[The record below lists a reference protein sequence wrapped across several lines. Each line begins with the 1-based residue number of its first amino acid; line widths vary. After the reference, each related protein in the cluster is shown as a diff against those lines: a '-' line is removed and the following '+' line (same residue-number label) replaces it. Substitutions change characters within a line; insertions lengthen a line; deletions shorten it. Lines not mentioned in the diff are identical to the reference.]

1 MKKNQSIRE
10 GMNVLSLGKMKKVL
24 CLSAVALLLFASCSK
39 EELPQAASPQADP
52 KASRGISPASTAAGA
67 WFDHG
72 YFVAHYVRGGFG
84 AITFPYANQWP
95 GNFELSWSNTQ
106 DIVSGKGWLPG
117 SARIVNYNVGN
128 LSGDYNFVGVYGW
141 TKNPLIEYYVVEMG
155 QNNANGIYVNTINS
169 DGHNYNFYKHL
180 QVNQPAPELASA
192 TFWQYLDNW
201 GGATVG
207 TSRSIN
213 MANHVNNW
221 RARGGQGFGN
231 FYFLVFGCESWTGR
245 GGKINAT
252 VW

>member
-1 MKKNQSIRE
+1 VKQVQLLRE
-10 GMNVLSLGKMKKVL
+10 GINILSLGKMKKA
-24 CLSAVALLLFASCSK
+24 LSISALGLLMFTSCSK
-39 EELPQAASPQADP
+39 DEVATQNAPTQETQAVTRDF
-52 KASRGISPASTAAGA
+52 KASTAAGA

-72 YFVAHYVRGGFG
+72 FFVAHYVRGGFG
-84 AITFPYANQWP
+84 AITFPNANQWP
-95 GNFELSWSNTQ
+95 GNFALSWSNTQ

-117 SARIVNYNVGN
+117 SARIVNYNVGTLN
-128 LSGDYNFVGVYGW
+128 GDYNFVGVYGW

-155 QNNANGIYVNTINS
+155 RNDSNSTYVNTINS
-169 DGHNYNFYKHL
+169 DGHNYNFVKHL

-201 GGATVG
+201 GGARVG
-207 TSRSIN
+207 QNGVIN

-221 RARGGQGFGN
+221 KARGGQGFGN

-245 GGKINAT
+245 GGNINAT